1 MVLFAIIYIMENRL
15 KLISKYL
22 NKHWLSVLIVS
33 LVLAVILSSLLSLG
47 QNIWFD
53 EGYSIYVAQKPIP
66 ELISLVGVDA
76 HPPLYYLTLKLWG
89 TLFNWSEFSLR
100 FLSIIFATAAIA
112 ISFFIVKKMAGV
124 KIALGV
130 LSFLIVAPFAL
141 RYSYEIRPYAMTS
154 AIVAGGTLLLLYAT
168 ESKKRTAWIWYS
180 ATVAVGM
187 LTLYMSVL
195 IWLGHFA
202 WLALQSWRD
211 KKATPVKIWF
221 LSYVLAVLF
230 FSPWLPTFIS
240 QTLNS
245 ALPGIGQEINLE
257 TLANTTSN
265 LLLFQPA
272 SQTQTLLTI
281 LVIILLVSLIFMITR
296 LGERGSL
303 KTRKN
308 LIFIG
313 FLTII
318 PFLILMVLNATSSP
332 FYVSRYLAHFAIFYY
347 LAIGF
352 IVVSSYKI
360 LPKFSLLIGVAAL
373 AISLIGVI
381 NLAKA
386 GNLNFER
393 DQKPAIVT
401 ALSNFKCNNDTTFV
415 AQDEYTYLD
424 SWFYLQDCNLKF
436 LRDGEVPERGGY
448 APLRNSSAQIRNIN
462 EVSTP
467 NLIFISWKD
476 TDNSEIFKNSRFL
489 LSQKDIYQKHLIESY
504 RQIRTN

>member
-1 MVLFAIIYIMENRL
+1 MENRL

-318 PFLILMVLNATSSP
+318 PFLILMVLN
-332 FYVSRYLAHFAIFYY
+332 V
-347 LAIGF
+347 F
-352 IVVSSYKI
+352 IH
-360 LPKFSLLIGVAAL
+360 
-373 AISLIGVI
+373 
-381 NLAKA
+381 
-386 GNLNFER
+386 
-393 DQKPAIVT
+393 
-401 ALSNFKCNNDTTFV
+401 
-415 AQDEYTYLD
+415 
-424 SWFYLQDCNLKF
+424 
-436 LRDGEVPERGGY
+436 
-448 APLRNSSAQIRNIN
+448 
-462 EVSTP
+462 ST
-467 NLIFISWKD
+467 
-476 TDNSEIFKNSRFL
+476 
-489 LSQKDIYQKHLIESY
+489 
-504 RQIRTN
+504 RTNVF